1 METRANYVAI
11 GIFVLAVIFGGFGFI
26 YWLAKTGDNGVRR
39 TVIIQFEGSV
49 TGLGQGG
56 LVLFNGIKIGEVQTL
71 ALNANDPTKV
81 QAVASVDKTAPL
93 KADTKAKLAY
103 QGLTG
108 VAHIEM
114 EGGTSDAGP
123 LFADDR
129 VPVVKADRSAFQD
142 LVDGAQT
149 VLSRADKALSVI
161 EELVVNNRGSIEKTI
176 GNVEKF
182 SGALADN
189 SEGVD
194 KFLAEVARA
203 ADTLASLSGKLEGL
217 VEHADQLVVA
227 VDPEKVGRVVDN
239 VATFTDSLAAA
250 ADDVDGVVAD
260 FRKTAEKLSQFGDN
274 LNQTLAKADK
284 VIGAVDADKVGRVV
298 DNVESIT
305 DGLAKRRDEIDRLI
319 VDASS
324 SAENINKL
332 TARLAE
338 REGDI
343 DQIISEVKSATTRFN
358 AFSGQ
363 INTAV
368 ADVRK
373 LLAAVDAE
381 KVGRVVDNVDR
392 VTTRLGNRAGDFDL
406 IIDNAKKASE
416 NVNSFTENIAA
427 KNADVDQIVADARQF
442 SNRLNAV
449 SVRIESLLAKV
460 EGMVD
465 SDGEGFITEATK
477 AAQSIRK
484 AADAFATR
492 ADAIASGLER
502 FSTRGVRDFEAMMN
516 QGRQTLDTI
525 ERTFSEFDKNPNRVI
540 FGGSNQPTYKRR

>member
-39 TVIIQFEGSV
+39 TVIIEFEGSV

-161 EELVVNNRGSIEKTI
+161 EELVVNNRDSIEKTI

-182 SGALADN
+182 SGALAEN

-203 ADTLASLSGKLEGL
+203 ADTFASLSGKLEGL
-217 VEHADQLVVA
+217 VEHADKLVVA

-260 FRKTAEKLSQFGDN
+260 FRKTAEKLSQFGDS
-274 LNQTLAKADK
+274 LNETLARADK
-284 VIGAVDADKVGRVV
+284 VIAAVDADKVGRVV

-343 DQIISEVKSATTRFN
+343 DQIISEVKSATSRFN
-358 AFSGQ
+358 RFSGE

-373 LLAAVDAE
+373 LLAAVDTE
-381 KVGRVVDNVDR
+381 QVGRVVDNVDR
-392 VTTRLGNRAGDFDL
+392 FTTRLGNRAGDLDL

-416 NVNSFTENIAA
+416 NVNSFTGNIAA

-484 AADAFATR
+484 AADAFASR
-492 ADAIASGLER
+492 ADTIAGGLER

-525 ERTFSEFDKNPNRVI
+525 ERTFSDLDKNPNRVI